1 MNRKRLKSNALINY
15 IYNNKLNTL
24 FILLFLVSMVG
35 LTMRYHSVQ
44 TINELD
50 NIFKNNIVNK
60 IGISLLIL
68 ILTFVFIYYLYNHSK
83 EIILKRNNLA
93 LLFIIISIN
102 VITSFFL
109 RDFIWFVA
117 TFSFGSILISQLLDY
132 KIAVV
137 TNFFMYLILAVL
149 LHGNTVN
156 LIISI
161 ISVSTAILLTRETVQ
176 RNKIILCGIQIGI
189 FSIILYTLFIL
200 AGYYSKL
207 DYRIA
212 IIELFIGGLVSSI
225 IALGTLPMWEKLFG
239 ILTPFRLIELSNPN
253 QPLLKRLAIE
263 APGTYQHSILVG
275 NLAEAACEAIGANSL
290 LARVGSYYHD
300 IGKIKRPLMFK
311 ENQFGIENPHDNLDI
326 LQSLDIILSHREDGI
341 YLAREYKLPNEL
353 IEFIDQH
360 HGTTLVAFFYN
371 KAKEND
377 LDLPQDR
384 FRYKGEIPQS
394 KETAIVMLADSSE
407 AAVRSLNDLDE
418 ERIAKTINSIVKSK
432 LEDEQ
437 LRESQLTISDLFIIE
452 EVFINYLKGVYHQ
465 RIQYQTTLE
474 G

>member
-1 MNRKRLKSNALINY
+1 
-15 IYNNKLNTL
+15 
-24 FILLFLVSMVG
+24 
-35 LTMRYHSVQ
+35 
-44 TINELD
+44 
-50 NIFKNNIVNK
+50 
-60 IGISLLIL
+60 
-68 ILTFVFIYYLYNHSK
+68 
-83 EIILKRNNLA
+83 
-93 LLFIIISIN
+93 
-102 VITSFFL
+102 
-109 RDFIWFVA
+109 
-117 TFSFGSILISQLLDY
+117 
-132 KIAVV
+132 
-137 TNFFMYLILAVL
+137 
-149 LHGNTVN
+149 
-156 LIISI
+156 
-161 ISVSTAILLTRETVQ
+161 
-176 RNKIILCGIQIGI
+176 
-189 FSIILYTLFIL
+189 
-200 AGYYSKL
+200 
-207 DYRIA
+207 
-212 IIELFIGGLVSSI
+212 
-225 IALGTLPMWEKLFG
+225 MWEKLFG

-418 ERIAKTINSIVKSK
+418 ERIAKTIKGIVKSK
-432 LEDEQ
+432 LEDDQ
-437 LRESQLTISDLFIIE
+437 LKESQLTISDLFTIE

>member
-1 MNRKRLKSNALINY
+1 MNRKRLKSNVLMNY
-15 IYNNKLNTL
+15 IYNNKLNAL
-24 FILLFLVSMVG
+24 FVLLFAVSMIG
-35 LTMRYHSVQ
+35 LAMRHHSVQ
-44 TINELD
+44 TINGLD

-60 IGISLLIL
+60 IGISFLIL
-68 ILTFVFIYYLYNHSK
+68 IFTSVFIYYLYNYFK
-83 EIILKRNNLA
+83 EIVLQRNNMA
-93 LLFIIISIN
+93 LIFIIISIN
-102 VITSFFL
+102 IITSFFL
-109 RDFIWFVA
+109 RDYTLFIL
-117 TFSFGSILISQLLDY
+117 TLSFGTILISQLFNY
-132 KIAVV
+132 KIAIA
-137 TNFFMYLILAVL
+137 TNFFMYLILAIL
-149 LHGNTVN
+149 LQWNFVN

-161 ISVSTAILLTRETVQ
+161 ISIGTAISITKETAQ
-176 RNKIILCGIQIGI
+176 RNKIILCGIQIGV
-189 FSIILYTLFIL
+189 FSTILYTLFIL
-200 AGYYSKL
+200 AGLSSKL
-207 DYRIA
+207 DYRIS
-212 IIELFIGGLVSSI
+212 IIALFLGGLVSSI

-341 YLAREYKLPNEL
+341 YLAKEYKLPNEL

-384 FRYKGEIPQS
+384 FRYKGEIPKS

-437 LRESQLTISDLFIIE
+437 LRESQLTISELFIIE